1 MAQLRRD
8 YDQFVER
15 DAEIIVTG
23 PDDAAAFARYWEKEA
38 LPFVGLPDPKHQ
50 VANLYGQQVKL
61 LKFGRLPAL
70 LVIDKQGQIRYRHYG
85 GSMSD
90 IPDND
95 GILNLLGAL
104 NE

>member
-15 DAEIIVTG
+15 DAEVIVIG
-23 PDDAAAFARYWEKEA
+23 PDDADAFARYWEKEA

-85 GSMSD
+85 RYMSD
-90 IPDND
+90 IQRND
-95 GILNLLGAL
+95 ELFNLLDAL
-104 NE
+104 NG